1 MAKYTAVFEQAD
13 DGTWGGYFP
22 DLSGLLVNGA
32 TLEEVRENARTG
44 LEFWMESMKEE
55 GLPIPAPSI
64 LAGEFEVAA

>member
-1 MAKYTAVFEQAD
+1 MAKYTAVFEQAH

-44 LEFWMESMKEE
+44 LDFWMESMKEE
-55 GLPIPAPSI
+55 GLPIPAPST